1 VATTGATDVGLLVA
15 AAAVVVVAVAVVVL
29 VVDGVVVEVVG
40 ELARWV
46 VNPNVPETG
55 CPSADVARHVTV

>member
-1 VATTGATDVGLLVA
+1 VATTGATDVGLLVV
-15 AAAVVVVAVAVVVL
+15 AAAVV
-29 VVDGVVVEVVG
+29 VVG